1 VTALLAA
8 AVIAG
13 STGYCLNGT
22 MADGTWTRPGSVA
35 HNGYPLGTRLTIA
48 PSPTGRRRFV
58 VRDRIGWGTE
68 LDFWVSSCARAIAWG
83 RRTVKV
89 RVGWPKRRKPVRVG
103 KVGPGRAGMPP
114 GLIYRAGGGWRA
126 R

>member
-1 VTALLAA
+1 MTAWV
-8 AVIAG
+8 AVV
-13 STGYCLNGT
+13 STAYCLTGT
-22 MADGTWTRPGSVA
+22 MADGTGVRAGSVA
-35 HNGYPLGTRLTIA
+35 SNQYPLGTVLEVR
-48 PSPTGRRRFV
+48 PSPSGRRLWV

-83 RRTVKV
+83 RRTVRV

-103 KVGPGRAGMPP
+103 KVAPGRAGMPP